1 MKTNRVLAGLL
12 CSSML
17 LAACGTSV
25 VTVTEDTAP
34 NDLLKA
40 VAGIDEDST
49 AEDVTNAMTGI
60 INRTAEAYNYRIVT
74 DLDNKL
80 NNFEQDDDG
89 KLSQTNQTTHSMD
102 YSMAD
107 GEVMYEL
114 LEQESGDQR
123 MVGLMTANK
132 SAITTL
138 YANIDEGDLTSN
150 DQKLTVASVGSNES
164 GVEEDADMTQMVK
177 DTVVSPLYTYMGAN
191 LIIQPMASP
200 EYYKFALKKRGNAYE
215 WTIDIKDKESY
226 NSYIDNYV
234 EQNYNYPRTDL
245 NGDGSLTVEQ
255 YDTTSV
261 SVVVT
266 MDENGVISSIRN
278 TNKNMVGNKDNLI
291 NIGAVQTITIGGI
304 SDTLVNSVKQV
315 FTDVAD
321 EKLAENGTFELKGL
335 TETVE
340 QDEVKDDADSESKP
354 AEDKD
359 SEDASGEDE
368 KAADKSSDEEQP
380 ADAAADESEEKTE

>member
-200 EYYKFALKKRGNAYE
+200 EYYNFALKKRGNAYE